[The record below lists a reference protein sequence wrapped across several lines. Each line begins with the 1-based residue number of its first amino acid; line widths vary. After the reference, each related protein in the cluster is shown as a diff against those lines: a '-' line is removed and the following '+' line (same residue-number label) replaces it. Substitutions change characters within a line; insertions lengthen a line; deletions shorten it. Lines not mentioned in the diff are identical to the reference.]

1 MTDDDVLREHARAAI
16 QAGKLPNRDP
26 SRIWG
31 GNGFWMHCAVCGNVV
46 ISDELGYELQ
56 FAEDGGGIPAPAE
69 YHVHVRCFTAWD
81 KERRRQHGPTT
92 AEGDPLPA
100 EQGSGTISDRER
112 RPSKRE
118 PA

>member
-1 MTDDDVLREHARAAI
+1 MIDDDALREHVRQAI

-31 GNGFWMHCAVCGNVV
+31 GNGFWMPCAVCGNLV

-56 FAEDGGGIPAPAE
+56 FAEGEGIPAPVE

-81 KERRRQHGPTT
+81 QERRRRDGR
-92 AEGDPLPA
+92 AEESDPLLPDP
-100 EQGSGTISDRER
+100 GDGTISHRER
-112 RPSKRE
+112 RPNKRE